1 MFSYFQNCED
11 PQKISYEDY
20 LQNAVV
26 PVVAVVSS
34 PEMPIP
40 ENTGA
45 VSSVLVQFAEGLGF
59 AVH

>member
-20 LQNAVV
+20 LQNGVV

-34 PEMPIP
+34 QEISIP
-40 ENTGA
+40 ENTSA
-45 VSSVLVQFAEGLGF
+45 VSSVV
-59 AVH
+59 V